1 MELPGGRSGAV
12 VGGRDLANA
21 IEHVARAAGLS
32 PDAVATAAVADA
44 RLVVGSS
51 AGLRALERSSARAG
65 LTLRPCS
72 VPLRRL
78 GRDGTWL
85 GLSAPG
91 ADGAT
96 EVVVVWARRLGGHQL
111 SRFAAGEVVHERRSA
126 GALAS
131 LLGCAADG
139 VAVGLCPGVALPL
152 DAMRA
157 SGQALSP
164 WQRARRMLALDGAD
178 IGIVLVYAIAIGLLS
193 LATPV
198 AVQALVNNVAFG
210 SLLQPVV
217 VLTVLL
223 ALGLAA
229 WGTVRLLQVVVVE
242 TIMQRV
248 FVRTVA
254 DFGRRL
260 AAMDTTALDRTHA
273 PDLLN
278 RLFEIP
284 PMQKA
289 LATLLVEGTGLLLQL
304 AVGFLLLAVYH
315 PLLLVFASA
324 LSFVL
329 ALVVFGLGR
338 GAVDTALAESKGKY
352 EAAGWLEH
360 LARLPTAFRSAR
372 GRAAAIDRSDRLAYA
387 WLQRRRAHFRRLL
400 LQHGGGV
407 AIAVLGSAAVLG
419 LGGVLVLRQQLTLG
433 QLVAAELVVG
443 TLGAAM
449 VKLGKQLESAYDVV
463 TSATKL
469 ALVVDLPAERSG
481 GDLPRSDGA
490 AALSLRRVAFAHAGR
505 GLALRDLDL
514 CLAPREHALIHGS
527 GGSGKS
533 TLLDLIYGLRTPTR
547 GRVEL
552 DGLDLRQLELP
563 AVREH
568 VALVREGDLVHASL
582 LDNLRLAAPD
592 APLAEVQAAVTLVGL
607 DEVVLALPEGLDTMV
622 MPSGQPLSASE
633 TRRVALARALLAR
646 PRLLLLDGTL
656 DHLGLE
662 PEAHARLC
670 AALFDAAAP
679 WTAIVTAQDDALA
692 PHARRVARLG
702 DRTLV
707 EVRP

>member
-1 MELPGGRSGAV
+1 MEFPGGSSGVV
-12 VGGRDLANA
+12 VGGRDLAAA
-21 IEHVARAAGLS
+21 IEHVAQAAGLS
-32 PDAVATAAVADA
+32 HEAVATDAVTDA
-44 RLVVGSS
+44 RLVVGGS
-51 AGLRALERSSARAG
+51 ASLRALERASARAG

-72 VPLRRL
+72 VPVHRL
-78 GRDGTWL
+78 GRDGAWM
-85 GLSAPG
+85 GLSAPD
-91 ADGAT
+91 ATGAT
-96 EVVVVWARRLGGHQL
+96 EVVVVWARRWRGHQL
-111 SRFAAGEVVHERRSA
+111 SRFAAGDIRHERRSTR
-126 GALAS
+126 ALAR
-131 LLGCAADG
+131 LLGCAPDG
-139 VAVGLCPGVALPL
+139 VAAGLCPGVALPL

-157 SGQALSP
+157 TGGPLSP
-164 WQRARRMLALDGAD
+164 WQRARRMLGLDGAD

-229 WGTVRLLQVVVVE
+229 WGAVRLLQVVVVE

-278 RLFEIP
+278 RLFEVP

-289 LATLLVEGTGLLLQL
+289 LATLLVDGTGLLLQV
-304 AVGFLLLAVYH
+304 AVGFLLLAAYH
-315 PLLLVFASA
+315 PLLLLFASA
-324 LSFVL
+324 LLFVL

-338 GAVDTALAESKGKY
+338 GAVETALAESKGKY

-372 GRAAAIDRSDRLAYA
+372 GRAAAIERCDRLART
-387 WLQRRRAHFRRLL
+387 WLQRRRQHFRRLL

-449 VKLGKQLESAYDVV
+449 VKLGKQLEAVYDVV
-463 TSATKL
+463 TSASKL

-481 GDLPRSDGA
+481 GDLPRTEGA
-490 AALSLRRVAFAHAGR
+490 AALSLRRIAFAHAGR

-514 CLAPREHALIHGS
+514 SLSPGEHALVYGA

-533 TLLDLIYGLRTPTR
+533 TLLDLIYGLRTPSR
-547 GRVEL
+547 GRIEL

-568 VALVREGDLVHASL
+568 VALVRDGDLVHASL

-592 APLAEVQAAVTLVGL
+592 AALAEVQAAVALVGL
-607 DEVVLALPEGLDTMV
+607 DDVVLALPEGLDTV
-622 MPSGQPLSASE
+622 LMPSGQPLSASE

-662 PEAHARLC
+662 PAAHERLC
-670 AALFDAAAP
+670 AALFDVRAP
-679 WTAIVTAQDDALA
+679 WTAVVTAQTPALG
-692 PHARRVARLG
+692 HYARRVARL
-702 DRTLV
+702 DERTLV
-707 EVRP
+707 EVRS